1 MKKKNIRRW
10 HIHPMARVVLEAV
23 FAFIAVLAFGSA
35 FGMFVVYFMLWLC
48 G

>member
-1 MKKKNIRRW
+1 MKKKNIKRW
-10 HIHPMARVVLEAV
+10 HIHPMARVVLKAV
-23 FAFIAVLAFGSA
+23 IAFIAVLAFGSA